1 VVHGTNSPFRDA
13 EKRSAIQN
21 DENNYLFLKE
31 NFCFEK
37 AFYLHHP
44 SRSRT

>member
-1 VVHGTNSPFRDA
+1 MQSTNFPFRDA

-21 DENNYLFLKE
+21 EANKLLFLKE

-37 AFYLHHP
+37 PFYMHHP
-44 SRSRT
+44 SGART

>member
-1 VVHGTNSPFRDA
+1 VVQGTNFPFRDA

-21 DENNYLFLKE
+21 DVNNYLFLKE

-37 AFYLHHP
+37 PFYMHHP
-44 SRSRT
+44 GESRT

>member
-1 VVHGTNSPFRDA
+1 MQSTNFPFRDA

-21 DENNYLFLKE
+21 YSNNLLFLNQ

-37 AFYLHHP
+37 PLYVHHP
-44 SRSRT
+44 SEART

>member
-1 VVHGTNSPFRDA
+1 MVQGTNFPFRDA

-21 DENNYLFLKE
+21 DENNQLFLKG

-37 AFYLHHP
+37 SLYAHH
-44 SRSRT
+44 SSGART